1 MESLDAE
8 SLDAES
14 LDAESLDAAPLSAP
28 PFHGEFPI
36 QPAKVQRPFLRQETL
51 ERDRLLDWLHR
62 RIHSRLVL
70 VTAEAGY
77 GKTTLLAD
85 FSRRTRLRTAW
96 YRLDELDRNTISFL
110 HYLVAAGR
118 EVDPGFAP
126 GTAALLREL
135 GTMAVSEDRIVET
148 FLRELGRLGSEAT
161 ILIID
166 DYHLVDDVPDVRRLM
181 RQVVASAPERL
192 TVVLISRRR
201 PTLPLARLRSLGEVA
216 ELAAGDLRF
225 SLDET
230 ERLFR
235 DTYGQPLEA
244 DVLSDLTRRTEGWA
258 ASLELVR
265 TALHN
270 RNAVEIR
277 SFVRS
282 LNGASHELYDYLAEE
297 VVGDLEPE
305 AQQFLMRTAVLQI
318 VRPDLA
324 GVASELDADRVQEH
338 IRAAERLGLL
348 GGRGER
354 SPRSHRYHPL
364 VRDFLLHRLGREIGA
379 DGLAALHLT
388 VARHAD
394 GTDWVLAAHHYAE
407 ARSGVDVRRV
417 ITSSLAE
424 VMGRGEFAL
433 AESYLNRFPP
443 DEPDAAFEVILSRL
457 EYYTGSG
464 SEAVIRANRAFDQ
477 AGSGQLSDVA
487 AVNLMTLRVN
497 LGDAKGAL
505 EVADHISRSARDKGL
520 IEIASSMRGLLEAS
534 LDGDLRPVARLL
546 ERASARQQEHG
557 HIHYVGVSLL
567 NLACVYYLE
576 GRVESAISAASAAVD
591 SLAGT
596 SNATER
602 HVARSVLAA
611 ALLHAGRHD
620 EAEPIVQS
628 VIEMAPDPVRAEVL
642 AEIGDAV
649 SAFFDPVEGQRLLD
663 LAVDALPANP
673 GADPFVRQCRG
684 RSLMRVGRPDDA
696 ESDLKSWSGGQLTPY
711 IGLEAARLNGLAML
725 ALHRDVDRARALAR
739 QANALATRQG
749 AGLQERIAR
758 MLVAICGPEA
768 QMSAAVSDMYVRDPA
783 ILSALAEHVAGRL
796 DELGAAA
803 AEAVR
808 AEACRRPER
817 WRHALRQVLD
827 GSPTSEKLIPAALLL
842 EEIGDATDVMR
853 LRGLARALRS
863 RRHAAIGRK
872 LIRRVAAKVF
882 VEDLGRVRI
891 RVGDRAVHSRAVR
904 RKVLAL
910 LAYLVARP
918 DLSATSDQV
927 IEALWPDADPDDAG
941 NSLNQTVYFLRR
953 LIEPAYR
960 EDTSPGFVHHRSD
973 LIWLDS
979 ELVDSQ
985 SRRCGRLLRDFAA
998 TRDPALVEELSQ
1010 QYTARFA
1017 LDFEYEDWAD
1027 AYRDALHTSFLEVVE
1042 RQVRA
1047 DVETGEFD
1055 RGIGLARAVLSVDPD
1070 AATVEGSLIRLYGL
1084 AGAHAAA
1091 AEQQEHY
1098 AGHADDDER
1107 TWSDR

>member
-1 MESLDAE
+1 
-8 SLDAES
+8 
-14 LDAESLDAAPLSAP
+14 
-28 PFHGEFPI
+28 
-36 QPAKVQRPFLRQETL
+36 
-51 ERDRLLDWLHR
+51 
-62 RIHSRLVL
+62 
-70 VTAEAGY
+70 
-77 GKTTLLAD
+77 
-85 FSRRTRLRTAW
+85 
-96 YRLDELDRNTISFL
+96 
-110 HYLVAAGR
+110 
-118 EVDPGFAP
+118 
-126 GTAALLREL
+126 
-135 GTMAVSEDRIVET
+135 
-148 FLRELGRLGSEAT
+148 
-161 ILIID
+161 
-166 DYHLVDDVPDVRRLM
+166 
-181 RQVVASAPERL
+181 
-192 TVVLISRRR
+192 
-201 PTLPLARLRSLGEVA
+201 
-216 ELAAGDLRF
+216 
-225 SLDET
+225 
-230 ERLFR
+230 
-235 DTYGQPLEA
+235 
-244 DVLSDLTRRTEGWA
+244 
-258 ASLELVR
+258 
-265 TALHN
+265 
-270 RNAVEIR
+270 
-277 SFVRS
+277 
-282 LNGASHELYDYLAEE
+282 
-297 VVGDLEPE
+297 
-305 AQQFLMRTAVLQI
+305 
-318 VRPDLA
+318 
-324 GVASELDADRVQEH
+324 
-338 IRAAERLGLL
+338 
-348 GGRGER
+348 
-354 SPRSHRYHPL
+354 
-364 VRDFLLHRLGREIGA
+364 
-379 DGLAALHLT
+379 
-388 VARHAD
+388 
-394 GTDWVLAAHHYAE
+394 
-407 ARSGVDVRRV
+407 
-417 ITSSLAE
+417 
-424 VMGRGEFAL
+424 
-433 AESYLNRFPP
+433 
-443 DEPDAAFEVILSRL
+443 
-457 EYYTGSG
+457 
-464 SEAVIRANRAFDQ
+464 
-477 AGSGQLSDVA
+477 
-487 AVNLMTLRVN
+487 
-497 LGDAKGAL
+497 
-505 EVADHISRSARDKGL
+505 
-520 IEIASSMRGLLEAS
+520 
-534 LDGDLRPVARLL
+534 
-546 ERASARQQEHG
+546 
-557 HIHYVGVSLL
+557 
-567 NLACVYYLE
+567 
-576 GRVESAISAASAAVD
+576 
-591 SLAGT
+591 
-596 SNATER
+596 
-602 HVARSVLAA
+602 
-611 ALLHAGRHD
+611 
-620 EAEPIVQS
+620 
-628 VIEMAPDPVRAEVL
+628 
-642 AEIGDAV
+642 
-649 SAFFDPVEGQRLLD
+649 
-663 LAVDALPANP
+663 
-673 GADPFVRQCRG
+673 
-684 RSLMRVGRPDDA
+684 MRVGRPDDA